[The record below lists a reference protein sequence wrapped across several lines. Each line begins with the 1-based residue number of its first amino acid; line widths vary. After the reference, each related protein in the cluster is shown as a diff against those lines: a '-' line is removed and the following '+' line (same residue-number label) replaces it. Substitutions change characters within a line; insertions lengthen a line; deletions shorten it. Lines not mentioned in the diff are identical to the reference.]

1 MIESGLYD
9 GVTKT
14 LFTDLHRKLI
24 KNEFGHV
31 MSQYINMNQQSNT
44 QIGGGA
50 MSGVDGMMGNNAFG
64 GGGALKASGSSFQSG
79 GKFKRCSILDVFDE

>member
-1 MIESGLYD
+1 MLESGLYD

-31 MSQYINMNQQSNT
+31 MSQYINMN
-44 QIGGGA
+44 
-50 MSGVDGMMGNNAFG
+50 
-64 GGGALKASGSSFQSG
+64 
-79 GKFKRCSILDVFDE
+79 